1 MRNRTETYSAHA
13 GQEKRC
19 FGRPVRRFV
28 AVACLLTVL
37 SGCRAGYVTRVG
49 IEHLRYMS
57 RAVPISQAIEQSE
70 DPARIELLQVVLDV
84 REFAEA
90 QGLDVGGSYEQISDT
105 SGLTR
110 AWVVTAAYQDRLKP
124 FEWRYPI
131 VGRIPYRGYF
141 DAEKAERFAQT
152 LEGDELDTYIVEATG
167 YSTLGWFDDP
177 LPSGLLDAG
186 KVTLASTVIHELVH
200 QTLFVPDHV
209 AFNETLASVIESRLA
224 VDFFEERADAEA
236 IDAARRRREQWL
248 EQCALADVLAADLD
262 RLFATSGDVT
272 RERLMQERSDLY
284 QAARARMVEV
294 HMVRDP
300 PDGAPRDLNNAMFMA
315 LYRYRK
321 HCEAIDDFVGSH
333 ATVRAALATLEARLT
348 EMNDPYEAVS
358 NPPRAR

>member
-19 FGRPVRRFV
+19 FGRSMRRFV
-28 AVACLLTVL
+28 AFACLLTVL

-110 AWVVTAAYQDRLKP
+110 AWVVTAAYQDRLEP
-124 FEWRYPI
+124 YEWRYPI

-141 DAEKAERFAQT
+141 DAEKAKRFAQT
-152 LEGDELDTYIVEATG
+152 LEGDELDTYIVEASG

-209 AFNETLASVIESRLA
+209 AFNETLASVIESRLTI
-224 VDFFEERADAEA
+224 DFFEERADAEA
-236 IDAARRRREQWL
+236 VEAARHRRQRWL
-248 EQCALADVLAADLD
+248 AQCALADVLASDLD
-262 RLFATSGDVT
+262 RLFATRGDVT
-272 RERLMQERSDLY
+272 HEHLMQERGDLY
-284 QAARARMVEV
+284 AAARERMVEV
-294 HMVRDP
+294 HMVRDL
-300 PDGAPRDLNNAMFMA
+300 PDGERRDLNNAMFLA

-321 HCEAIDDFVGSH
+321 HCEAIDDYLGSYR
-333 ATVRAALATLEARLT
+333 TVREALTALEARLADI
-348 EMNDPYEAVS
+348 EDPYEAVS
-358 NPPRAR
+358 DPPQAR